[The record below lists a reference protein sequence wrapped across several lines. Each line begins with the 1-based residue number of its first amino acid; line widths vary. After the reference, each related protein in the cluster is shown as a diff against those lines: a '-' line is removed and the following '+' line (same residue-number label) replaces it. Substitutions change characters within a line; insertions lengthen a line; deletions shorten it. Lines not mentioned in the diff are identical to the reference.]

1 MSEKYETLLE
11 RFKRYVKIDTQS
23 DENSQTT
30 PSTKKQFDL
39 AKILEK
45 ELKELGVSEVE
56 LDKHC
61 YLYAKIPSNIEG
73 KNVYKIG
80 FISHL
85 DTSPSVSGKDVVPVV
100 NKNYEGGEIR
110 LPGDKSIVI
119 EEDEDL
125 RRHRGED
132 IITSD
137 GTTLLGADD
146 KAGIAEIM
154 EMVKFLM
161 ENPDFPRPEIRIAFT
176 PDEEIGRGT
185 VKFDLEKFDADF
197 AYTVDG
203 GEEGEIEDE
212 TFCADSMIFKIKGIN
227 VHPGY
232 AKGKMVN
239 AIKVASHFIE
249 LLPKDTMSPET
260 TEKKEGYVHPTEF
273 SGNEEEVKIVFLI
286 RDFDESELK
295 KKEEF
300 LKELAE
306 KAVSD
311 YPGSSFEYEI
321 KEYYRNM
328 KQVLDKYPEVL
339 NTAIEAIKM
348 AGLEPI
354 RKAIRG
360 GTDGATLSFKGLPT
374 PNLFTGGHNFH
385 SKREWISYQSMEK
398 AVDVLL
404 NIVKLW
410 AEKEK
415 K

>member
-1 MSEKYETLLE
+1 MSSKYETLLE

-23 DENSQTT
+23 DENSSST

-39 AKILEK
+39 AKILLK
-45 ELKELGVSEVE
+45 ELKDMGVEDVE
-56 LDKHC
+56 LDEYC
-61 YLYAKIPSNIEG
+61 YLYAKLPTNIKG
-73 KNVYKIG
+73 KNVYRIG

-100 NKNYEGGEIR
+100 NKNYEGGSIQ
-110 LPGDKSIVI
+110 LPGDKGVI
-119 EEDEDL
+119 IEDEAL
-125 RRHRGED
+125 EKHKGED

-146 KAGIAEIM
+146 KAGISEIM
-154 EMVKFLM
+154 EMVKFLV
-161 ENPDFPRPEIRIAFT
+161 EHPDYPRPEIRIAFT

-185 VKFDLEKFDADF
+185 VKFDLKKFDADF

-203 GEEGEIEDE
+203 GEDGEIEDE
-212 TFCADSMIFKIKGIN
+212 TFCADSMTFKIKGIN

-232 AKGKMVN
+232 AKSKMVN
-239 AIKVASHFIE
+239 AIKVASKFIE

-260 TEKKEGYVHPTEF
+260 TEGKEGYVHPTEF
-273 SGNEEEVKIVFLI
+273 SGNEEEVRIVFLI
-286 RDFDESELK
+286 RDFDEKELK

-300 LKELAE
+300 LKELAK
-306 KAVSD
+306 KAVD
-311 YPGSSFEYEI
+311 EYPGASFEFEV

-328 KQVLDKYPEVL
+328 KQVLDNYPEVMDI
-339 NTAIEAIKM
+339 AIKAVEAI
-348 AGLEPI
+348 GLKPI

-374 PNLFTGGHNFH
+374 PNIFTGGHNFH
-385 SKREWISYQSMEK
+385 SKREWVSLQSMER